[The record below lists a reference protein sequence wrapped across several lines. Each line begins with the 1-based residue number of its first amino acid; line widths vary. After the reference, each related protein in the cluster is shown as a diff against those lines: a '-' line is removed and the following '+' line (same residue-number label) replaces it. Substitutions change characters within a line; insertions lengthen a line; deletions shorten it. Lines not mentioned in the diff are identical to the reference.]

1 MANVEKLIPHIIK
14 WEAGIT
20 QKQGESLY
28 SLFERAKKSGLANDN
43 DDLGGL
49 TMVGVTYGTF
59 EAYCRKKRI
68 EPTPFKLQTIDYSDW
83 LDILKTLYWDR
94 WKADEIDN
102 QSVAN
107 ILVDWVWASGVHGI
121 KRPQLLLGVT
131 ADGIVGKNTLKAVNN
146 YNSEELF
153 AGIVFD
159 REQFINEIVKARP
172 RNEKFKNGWL
182 NRIRDFKYKN

>member
-1 MANVEKLIPHIIK
+1 MADVEKLIPHIIK
-14 WEAGIT
+14 WEAGIA
-20 QKQGESLY
+20 QRQGESLY
-28 SLFERAKKSGLANDN
+28 SLFERAKKSGLANDK

-94 WKADEIDN
+94 WKADEINN

-107 ILVDWVWASGVHGI
+107 ILVDCVWASGVHGI
-121 KRPQLLLGVT
+121 KRPQQLLGVT
-131 ADGIVGKNTLKAVNN
+131 ADGIVGKNTLKAVNE
-146 YNSEELF
+146 YDSEELF

-159 REQFINEIVKARP
+159 REQFIDEIVRARP
-172 RNEKFKNGWL
+172 RNAKFKQGWL
-182 NRIRDFKYKN
+182 NRIRDFRYE

>member
-1 MANVEKLIPHIIK
+1 MADVEKLIPHIIK
-14 WEAGIT
+14 WEAGIA
-20 QKQGESLY
+20 QRQGESLY
-28 SLFERAKKSGLANDN
+28 SLFERAKNSGLANDK

-59 EAYCRKKRI
+59 EAYCRKKCI
-68 EPTPFKLQTIDYSDW
+68 KPTPFKLQTIDYSNW

-94 WKADEIDN
+94 WKADEINN

-121 KRPQLLLGVT
+121 KRPQRLLGVT
-131 ADGIVGKNTLKAVNN
+131 ADGIVGKNTLKAVNE
-146 YNSEELF
+146 YDSEELF

-159 REQFINEIVKARP
+159 REQFIDEIVRARP
-172 RNEKFKNGWL
+172 RNAKFKQGWL
-182 NRIRDFKYKN
+182 NRIRDFKYE

>member
-1 MANVEKLIPHIIK
+1 MADVEKLIPHIIK

>member
-1 MANVEKLIPHIIK
+1 MADVEKLIPHIIK
-14 WEAGIT
+14 WEAGII
-20 QKQGESLY
+20 QKRGESLY
-28 SLFERAKKSGLANDN
+28 SLFERAKKSGLANDK

-59 EAYCRKKRI
+59 EAYCRKKCI
-68 EPTPFKLQTIDYSDW
+68 KPTPFKLQTIDYSNW

-94 WKADEIDN
+94 WKADEINN

-131 ADGIVGKNTLKAVNN
+131 ADGVVGKNTLKAVNE
-146 YNSEELF
+146 YDSEELF

-159 REQFINEIVKARP
+159 REQFIDEIVRARP
-172 RNEKFKNGWL
+172 RNAKFKQGWL
-182 NRIRDFKYKN
+182 NRIRDFKYED